1 MACGYLISVKWPALP
16 ARENIIGKC
25 GKWRERG
32 FESMTERPMP
42 RKRGRKRTAA
52 AGSPGRRAWP
62 EAPSPAAAVPA
73 PAGTAVADPAQDE
86 SFLRD
91 SHAATAFADIADR
104 SLHAG
109 VSRFTAGLSPIALAD
124 AYLDW
129 AFHLASLPGKRLQ
142 LAEKFAKK
150 WARLANYA
158 ARHLSQQDISP
169 CIVPLPQDHRFDD
182 PGWRKPPFDLVYQ
195 SFLLT
200 QQWWHN
206 ATTDVRGVTRQH
218 ENMVAFT
225 TRQWL
230 DIFSPSNLVATNP
243 EVLARTQQ
251 EFGLNLLR
259 GAQNLMEDWER
270 AAGGRKPV
278 GAEAFE
284 VGRNVAVTPGKVV
297 WRNRLIELIQYAPAT
312 ATVHPE
318 PVLIV
323 PAWIMKYYILD
334 LSPQNSLVSFL
345 VGQGFTVFMISWRN
359 PGPEDRDLAFD
370 DYRRLGVGAALDA
383 IGAIVPRRKIHAV
396 GYCLGGTLLA
406 IAAAAMARDGDERLA
421 TLGFFASQVDFTEA
435 GELTLFIN
443 ESQLAFLED
452 TMWEQGFLDS
462 RQMAGAFQLLRSND
476 LIWSR
481 VIREYLMGERPAMT
495 DLMAWNADATRMPY
509 RMHAEYLRQLF
520 LQNDLAEGRYV
531 AGGRPVAIS
540 DLRLPMFAVGTEADH
555 VAPWRSVYKLHLL
568 NEAEITFVL
577 TSGGHNAGIVSE
589 PGHPHRHYRI
599 AMQAA
604 DGRYVDPDL
613 WVADSV
619 LKEGSWWPEWTAWLS
634 SRSGKPVAPPPIG
647 AAAAGYAAI
656 CDAPGTYVRIR

>member
-1 MACGYLISVKWPALP
+1 MIEHPT
-16 ARENIIGKC
+16 
-25 GKWRERG
+25 RG
-32 FESMTERPMP
+32 
-42 RKRGRKRTAA
+42 KRGTRRPQAGRDDRRPRPATRPQAPPAIAVAQPAA
-52 AGSPGRRAWP
+52 VRPA
-62 EAPSPAAAVPA
+62 PAAAACP
-73 PAGTAVADPAQDE
+73 ADPSPSAQDE

-91 SHAATAFADIADR
+91 SYAATAFADIADR

-109 VSRFTAGLSPIALAD
+109 VSHFTAGLSPIALTD

-142 LAEKFAKK
+142 LVEKAVKK
-150 WARLANYA
+150 CLRLAAYA
-158 ARHLSQQDISP
+158 GRHLSQQDTAP
-169 CIVPLPQDHRFDD
+169 CIVPLPQDHRFDA
-182 PGWRKPPFDLVYQ
+182 PGWQQPPFDLIYQ

-206 ATTDVRGVTRQH
+206 AMTGVRGVTRQH

-230 DIFSPSNLVATNP
+230 DVMSPSNLVATNP
-243 EVLARTQQ
+243 EVLARTRQ
-251 EFGLNLLR
+251 ESGLNLVR
-259 GAQNLMEDWER
+259 GAQNFLEDWER

-284 VGRNVAVTPGKVV
+284 VGRNVAVTRGKVV
-297 WRNRLIELIQYAPAT
+297 FRNRLIELIQYAPST
-312 ATVHPE
+312 ARVRPE

-334 LSPQNSLVSFL
+334 LSPQNSLVKYL
-345 VGQGFTVFMISWRN
+345 VDQGFTVYMISWRN
-359 PGPEDRDLAFD
+359 QGPEDRDLRFD
-370 DYRRLGVGAALDA
+370 DYRRLGVAAAMDA
-383 IGAIVPRRKIHAV
+383 IGAIAPRRKVHGV

-406 IAAAAMARDGDERLA
+406 IAAAAMARDGDARLA
-421 TLGFFASQVDFTEA
+421 TSSFFAAQVDFTEA

-520 LQNDLAEGRYV
+520 LDNDLAEGRHV
-531 AGGRPVAIS
+531 AGDRPVAIS
-540 DLRLPMFAVGTEADH
+540 DLRRPMFIVGTEADH
-555 VAPWRSVYKLHLL
+555 VAPWRSVYKFHLL
-568 NEAEITFVL
+568 TEAEITFVL

-599 AMQAA
+599 ATQAA
-604 DGRYVDPDL
+604 NGRYVDPDL
-613 WVADSV
+613 WVEDAAM
-619 LKEGSWWPEWTAWLS
+619 KEGSWWPEFAAWLS
-634 SRSGKPVAPPPIG
+634 ARSGAPEAPPPIG
-647 AAAAGYAAI
+647 TRGAGYAAI